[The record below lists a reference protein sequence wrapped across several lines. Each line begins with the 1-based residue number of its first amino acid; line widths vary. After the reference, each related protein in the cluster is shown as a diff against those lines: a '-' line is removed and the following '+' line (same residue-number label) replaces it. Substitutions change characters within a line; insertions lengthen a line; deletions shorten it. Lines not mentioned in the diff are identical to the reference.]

1 MAHKIIG
8 TFISGPSQCKFM
20 ETLFTDILTTKKN
33 KPEIQRPRSSI
44 KAKCDRLTNVISK
57 VEKKL
62 HVNFVEKRVIRTVL
76 KKGIAEGVFQHLTS
90 IHEFKFARG
99 CVKMRARQDI
109 QKTTKLRED

>member
-1 MAHKIIG
+1 M
-8 TFISGPSQCKFM
+8 
-20 ETLFTDILTTKKN
+20 
-33 KPEIQRPRSSI
+33 
-44 KAKCDRLTNVISK
+44 
-57 VEKKL
+57 EKKL